1 MSPRLRLLPFALVLL
16 APACKKKPP
25 PAAKPGTSAS
35 AAVVASVAPAPS
47 ASVAEIPDAASDDA
61 AVATDRTV
69 AAGTTPAGFHLAA
82 FTLRALDDSP
92 GLAFGKAVEACAV
105 AGKFLCSEAEWQR
118 ACAESAELAKAET
131 WTYTAERE
139 RVVVRGGDG
148 NCEKR
153 SVVNPADANGARA
166 TLCCDRAIGVQSGDA
181 DAAQKIGAELVVF
194 ERGLRERKAEDIA
207 QVTLETLVFAGK
219 ELKREELLPASL
231 AALLPDASE
240 EPVLFDSCSVRP
252 GAEDAGPSSTL
263 ECLAARLRP
272 SGPEELRWRLATQG
286 ADHRLSR
293 IELPAPP
300 APSEQKQRVGGF
312 LR

>member
-1 MSPRLRLLPFALVLL
+1 MA
-16 APACKKKPP
+16 
-25 PAAKPGTSAS
+25 SAS
-35 AAVVASVAPAPS
+35 ASALAVASVAPAPS
-47 ASVAEIPDAASDDA
+47 ASVAEGLDAAAEDA
-61 AVATDRTV
+61 ATTADRPV
-69 AAGTTPAGFHLAA
+69 AAGATTAGFHVGA
-82 FTLRALDDSP
+82 FTVRSLDESP
-92 GLAFGKAVEACAV
+92 GLGFAKAVEACAV
-105 AGKFLCSEAEWQR
+105 AGKFLCSEAAWQR
-118 ACAESAELAKAET
+118 ACAETAEVAKAET
-131 WTYTAERE
+131 WTYSAERE
-139 RVVVRGGDG
+139 RAVVRGGDG

-153 SVVNPADANGARA
+153 SVVNPAEANAARA
-166 TLCCDRAIGVQSGDA
+166 TLCCDRAIGVQTGDGEL
-181 DAAQKIGAELVVF
+181 AQKLGAELVVF

-240 EPVLFDSCSVRP
+240 EAVLFDSCSVKP
-252 GAEDAGPSSTL
+252 SAEDAGTSSTL

>member
-1 MSPRLRLLPFALVLL
+1 LALALLVL
-16 APACKKKPP
+16 APACKKKPAP
-25 PAAKPGTSAS
+25 EVKPRASAS
-35 AAVVASVAPAPS
+35 APVVASVAPAPS
-47 ASVAEIPDAASDDA
+47 ASVAEALDA
-61 AVATDRTV
+61 AVDGAVDGASIADRPV
-69 AAGTTPAGFHLAA
+69 AAGTTPTGFHVGA
-82 FTLRALDDSP
+82 FTLRSLDDSP
-92 GLAFGKAVEACAV
+92 GLAFGKALESCAL
-105 AGKFLCSEAEWQR
+105 AGKFLCSEASWQR
-118 ACAESAELAKAET
+118 ACAESSELAKAET
-131 WTYTAERE
+131 WTFSAERD

-148 NCEKR
+148 RCDKR
-153 SVVNPADANGARA
+153 AVVNPTEVSAARA
-166 TLCCDRAIGVQSGDA
+166 TLCCDRAIGVQGSDA

-194 ERGLRERKAEDIA
+194 ERGLRERKAEDIV
-207 QVTLETLVFAGK
+207 QVTLETLIFAGK

-240 EPVLFDSCSVRP
+240 EAVVFDSCSVRP
-252 GAEDAGPSSTL
+252 STEDAGPSSTL

-272 SGPEELRWRLATQG
+272 SGPEELRWNLATQG